1 MENLNV
7 TVLNSKPAIFD
18 RCEKEFGISWDN
30 TIFAYSPHIHSK
42 FALTDD
48 LIEHELVHI
57 QQQIKVGVDVW
68 WEAYFDY
75 KKQRLDWEMEAYRV
89 QYQFLKRK
97 NTMNKAQLFD
107 KVNFWASNLSGK
119 TYGNLISLQDAI
131 KEIMT

>member
-7 TVLNSKPAIFD
+7 TVLNSKPSIFD

-30 TIFAYSPHIHSK
+30 TIFAYSPNIHSK

-57 QQQIKVGVDVW
+57 QQQSIGVEKW
-68 WEAYFDY
+68 WQIYFDDPP
-75 KKQRLDWEMEAYRV
+75 QRLAWELEAYRV

-97 NTMNKAQLFD
+97 NTINKSELF
-107 KVNFWASNLSGK
+107 KRVEFWASNLSGK
-119 TYGNLISLQDAI
+119 SYGYLISLQDAI